1 LEAAAEFTS
10 PKLAFWEGADANAM
24 SALCQKETHA
34 VQQKLFDDLVGK
46 WGCAARAQPAQS

>member
-1 LEAAAEFTS
+1 
-10 PKLAFWEGADANAM
+10 M

-46 WGCAARAQPAQS
+46 WGCTARAQPAIVKRECPLWVISGY